1 MELDNAPL
9 PPPVKRGRKPKVD
22 SVSALQGWQAA
33 IQATTAAA
41 LSQGTGAVR
50 IDYDED
56 SNSIAVE
63 RVETGWTTGVAT
75 TRFPPEGQDMLI
87 GGYFNGQYRSMAE
100 YSDERYACIGVEDDL
115 RVEWYERC
123 DNPGAWVWVASVYP
137 NGIELRR
144 TN

>member
-9 PPPVKRGRKPKVD
+9 PPPVKRGRKPAVVTFSTPSGSDDGRVRKAFEAKDEWQTAVD
-22 SVSALQGWQAA
+22 KSFGVPMA
-33 IQATTAAA
+33 
-41 LSQGTGAVR
+41 
-50 IDYDED
+50 
-56 SNSIAVE
+56 
-63 RVETGWTTGVAT
+63 ETGWTTGVVA
-75 TRFPPEGQDMLI
+75 TRFPPAGQDMLI